1 MSRLLLTFF
10 LVTVLSFVPH
20 AGDAQ
25 SVSRKYEELP
35 LGDVR
40 AEGWLKEMLV
50 RQRDGITADLDRTY
64 PQVMGERNGWLG
76 GDGDQ
81 WERGPYWIDGLLP
94 LAYILDDDSL
104 KEKARPWVEWTL
116 ASQKENGFFGP
127 SVNYPAERGLQRGNS
142 EDWWP
147 RMVMLKV
154 LQQHYDATGDK
165 RVLDFMERYFRY
177 QLETLPEKPV
187 DYWTD
192 WAAFRV
198 CDNMMS
204 VLWLYGKTRDK
215 WLLDL
220 VELMHAQSFDFT
232 GMFLETDDLSRPGT
246 IHCVNLAQGIK
257 EPAVYWQIH
266 PEKPEYIAAVEKGLE
281 DLVKYNGYPSGA
293 FGGDETLHG
302 NNPVQGSELCAIVEL
317 MFSLEE
323 IMKITGDPVYA
334 DYLERLA
341 FNAFPAQT
349 SDDFR
354 LHQYFQQANQVQITA
369 GAHNF
374 DVYNGGTSLL
384 MGFLTGFPCCLS
396 NLHQGWPKFTRNLWY
411 GTSEGGLAALVYA
424 PSRVEAKISGIEV
437 IIEEITAYPF
447 EETIVL
453 KIDIPEGMSAEFP
466 LELRVPSWT
475 DSAAAVVVNGNECAG
490 IVPGEI
496 FRIEREW
503 RDGDVVVLDFPMK
516 TTVSR
521 WYENAASVERGPLS
535 YALKIESKW
544 VEKFF
549 TEDVGYGKTYW
560 EVYPESPWNYALIK
574 SDVNAPEKTFKVN
587 TDSLRLSSDWYW
599 SPDNAPVYIEARAA
613 RLPHWTLY
621 NGSAGPFPYS
631 QIPGKCASGNS
642 AYRSSGE
649 YERIILIPYGCTDLR
664 ISEFPVIN
672 N

>member
-50 RQRDGITADLDRTY
+50 RQ
-64 PQVMGERNGWLG
+64 
-76 GDGDQ
+76 
-81 WERGPYWIDGLLP
+81 
-94 LAYILDDDSL
+94 
-104 KEKARPWVEWTL
+104 
-116 ASQKENGFFGP
+116 
-127 SVNYPAERGLQRGNS
+127 
-142 EDWWP
+142 
-147 RMVMLKV
+147 
-154 LQQHYDATGDK
+154 
-165 RVLDFMERYFRY
+165 
-177 QLETLPEKPV
+177 
-187 DYWTD
+187 
-192 WAAFRV
+192 
-198 CDNMMS
+198 
-204 VLWLYGKTRDK
+204 
-215 WLLDL
+215 
-220 VELMHAQSFDFT
+220 
-232 GMFLETDDLSRPGT
+232 
-246 IHCVNLAQGIK
+246 
-257 EPAVYWQIH
+257 
-266 PEKPEYIAAVEKGLE
+266 
-281 DLVKYNGYPSGA
+281 
-293 FGGDETLHG
+293 
-302 NNPVQGSELCAIVEL
+302 
-317 MFSLEE
+317 
-323 IMKITGDPVYA
+323 
-334 DYLERLA
+334 
-341 FNAFPAQT
+341 
-349 SDDFR
+349 
-354 LHQYFQQANQVQITA
+354 
-369 GAHNF
+369 
-374 DVYNGGTSLL
+374 
-384 MGFLTGFPCCLS
+384 
-396 NLHQGWPKFTRNLWY
+396 
-411 GTSEGGLAALVYA
+411 
-424 PSRVEAKISGIEV
+424 
-437 IIEEITAYPF
+437 
-447 EETIVL
+447 
-453 KIDIPEGMSAEFP
+453 
-466 LELRVPSWT
+466 
-475 DSAAAVVVNGNECAG
+475 
-490 IVPGEI
+490 
-496 FRIEREW
+496 

-587 TDSLRLSSDWYW
+587 TDSLRLSSDWYL

-672 N
+672 H

>member
-1 MSRLLLTFF
+1 
-10 LVTVLSFVPH
+10 
-20 AGDAQ
+20 
-25 SVSRKYEELP
+25 
-35 LGDVR
+35 
-40 AEGWLKEMLV
+40 
-50 RQRDGITADLDRTY
+50 
-64 PQVMGERNGWLG
+64 
-76 GDGDQ
+76 
-81 WERGPYWIDGLLP
+81 
-94 LAYILDDDSL
+94 
-104 KEKARPWVEWTL
+104 
-116 ASQKENGFFGP
+116 
-127 SVNYPAERGLQRGNS
+127 
-142 EDWWP
+142 
-147 RMVMLKV
+147 
-154 LQQHYDATGDK
+154 
-165 RVLDFMERYFRY
+165 
-177 QLETLPEKPV
+177 
-187 DYWTD
+187 
-192 WAAFRV
+192 
-198 CDNMMS
+198 
-204 VLWLYGKTRDK
+204 
-215 WLLDL
+215 
-220 VELMHAQSFDFT
+220 
-232 GMFLETDDLSRPGT
+232 
-246 IHCVNLAQGIK
+246 
-257 EPAVYWQIH
+257 
-266 PEKPEYIAAVEKGLE
+266 
-281 DLVKYNGYPSGA
+281 
-293 FGGDETLHG
+293 
-302 NNPVQGSELCAIVEL
+302 
-317 MFSLEE
+317 
-323 IMKITGDPVYA
+323 
-334 DYLERLA
+334 
-341 FNAFPAQT
+341 
-349 SDDFR
+349 
-354 LHQYFQQANQVQITA
+354 
-369 GAHNF
+369 
-374 DVYNGGTSLL
+374 

-574 SDVNAPEKTFKVN
+574 SDVYAPEKTFKVN